1 MFLTFI
7 NIYGFLFT
15 THCFI
20 SLLII
25 KILLFFNFI
34 IYLNV
39 QKYLFFFFIFYFFR
53 LSIFDEVATQVV
65 LGEFDSYGDIHD
77 EIYVRISDLP
87 IKDKLRDLRQ
97 ANLHQLV
104 RVEGVVTRRTSGK

>member
-1 MFLTFI
+1 MDFFYHTLFYLTL
-7 NIYGFLFT
+7 NY
-15 THCFI
+15 
-20 SLLII
+20 
-25 KILLFFNFI
+25 KKYYFFYFI
-34 IYLNV
+34 IYLTFKNIV
-39 QKYLFFFFIFYFFR
+39 FIFIFYIFR

>member
-1 MFLTFI
+1 M
-7 NIYGFLFT
+7 
-15 THCFI
+15 
-20 SLLII
+20 
-25 KILLFFNFI
+25 
-34 IYLNV
+34 
-39 QKYLFFFFIFYFFR
+39 
-53 LSIFDEVATQVV
+53 SIFDEVATQVV